1 VQKILLFLLQVW
13 LFPAFG
19 KFLNNFATTNWVS
32 MKILW
37 FFKNSYEVA
46 AQFNSE
52 WESEFG
58 KSFPIGSQAQIKY
71 PQRWLVTD
79 GLAYQEQG
87 INRLVTTV
95 NLDRIKGVHFGWDS
109 YERLVKMERSEKELE
124 ESYLYPAGQ
133 ALAQK
138 IDSDAADWARIYASN
153 VVGTLG
159 TDSTTIDFAL
169 NAEQILFAYA
179 CPPDGERYLCLSP
192 QLMRS
197 YVKNNV
203 TQFNPQKA
211 ISDMYRKGVIG
222 DAAGWKWVRSNSLA
236 RHTAGTAAAH
246 ATTVVGAGQSGGSL
260 VITGTLND
268 VINPGDKFNVALVNA
283 VNPMTRV
290 VNGLGLK
297 QFSYVGGAPFTLTGG
312 NDTIAIAPAIFGPG
326 SQYQNVDALPAN
338 AAALTF
344 WPGTTTPSGLSGT
357 ISLGLSKYAF
367 AKAFGKFENPEAV
380 EKAERAEDPETGASV
395 AFVRA
400 WDQYNRK
407 MTNRFDMCYGFGNL
421 NLDYGVSAV
430 AGA

>member
-1 VQKILLFLLQVW
+1 M
-13 LFPAFG
+13 A
-19 KFLNNFATTNWVS
+19 NNFLVSNWVS

-58 KSFPIGSQAQIKY
+58 KSFPIGSQAQIKF
-71 PQRWLVTD
+71 PQQWLVTD

-87 INRLVTTV
+87 ISRLATTV
-95 NLDRIKGVHFGWDS
+95 NLDRIKGVHWGRDS

-124 ESYLYPAGQ
+124 EAYFYPAGQ

-138 IDSDAADWARIYASN
+138 VDSDAADYARLNTPN
-153 VVGTLG
+153 VQGVLG

-169 NAEQILFAYA
+169 AAEQVLFAYG
-179 CPPDGERYLCLSP
+179 CPADGDRYLCLTP

-222 DAAGWKWVRSNSLA
+222 DAAGWKWVRSNSLKK
-236 RHTAGTAAAH
+236 HTIGTAA
-246 ATTVVGAGQSGGSL
+246 TSGVTVVGAGQSGGSL
-260 VITGTLND
+260 LVIGTNGQT
-268 VINPGDKFNVALVNA
+268 IKAGDKFNVASVNA
-283 VNPMTRV
+283 VNLMTREA
-290 VNGLGLK
+290 NGLGLK
-297 QFSYVGGAPFTLTGG
+297 QFTNSGPDFTLTGG
-312 NDTIAIAPAIFGPG
+312 NDTIPIYPAIYGPG

-344 WPGTTTPSGLSGT
+344 WPGTASPSGVAGQV
-357 ISLGLSKYAF
+357 SLGLSKYAF

-380 EKAERAEDPETGASV
+380 EKAERAEDPETGASI
-395 AFVRA
+395 AFVSA

-407 MTNRFDMCYGFGNL
+407 ITNRWDMCYGFGVL
-421 NLDYGVSAV
+421 RADYGACVV

>member
-1 VQKILLFLLQVW
+1 M
-13 LFPAFG
+13 P
-19 KFLNNFATTNWVS
+19 NNFATTNWVS

-58 KSFPIGSQAQIKY
+58 KSFPIGSSAQIKF
-71 PQRWLVTD
+71 PQSWLVTT

-95 NLDRIKGVHFGWDS
+95 NLDQIRGIHFGWDS

-133 ALAQK
+133 QLAQQ
-138 IDSDAADWARIYASN
+138 IDSDAADWARRYTPN
-153 VVGTLG
+153 VQGSLA
-159 TDSTTIDFAL
+159 TDSTTVNFAMG
-169 NAEQILFAYA
+169 AERVLFSYA
-179 CPPDGERYLCLSP
+179 TPPGEHYLCLSP
-192 QLMRS
+192 SLMQS
-197 YVKNNV
+197 YVQANV
-203 TQFNPQKA
+203 TQFNPQKD

-222 DAAGWKWVRSNSLA
+222 NAAGWKWVRSNSLVQ
-236 RHTAGTAAAH
+236 HTIGTAP
-246 ATTVVGAGQSGGSL
+246 TGGVTIVGAGQSGPSL
-260 VITGTLND
+260 TVTGTSTQT
-268 VINPGDKFNVALVNA
+268 IKAGDKFNIASVNA
-283 VNPMTRV
+283 VNPRTRQ

-297 QFSYVGGAPFTLTGG
+297 QFVATQDLTLSGG
-312 NDTIAIAPAIFGPG
+312 NDTLNIYPAIFGPG
-326 SQYQNVDALPAN
+326 SQYQNVDALPGN
-338 AAALTF
+338 SAALTF
-344 WPGTTTPSGLSGT
+344 WPGTTAPSGKSGT
-357 ISLGLSKYAF
+357 VSLGLSKCAF

-400 WDQYNRK
+400 WDQFNRK

-421 NLDYGVSAV
+421 MAEFASCAIG
-430 AGA
+430 GA

>member
-1 VQKILLFLLQVW
+1 M
-13 LFPAFG
+13 A
-19 KFLNNFATTNWVS
+19 NNFVTTNWVS

-58 KSFPIGSQAQIKY
+58 KSFPIGSSAQIKF
-71 PQRWLVTD
+71 PQQWLVTS

-95 NLDRIKGVHFGWDS
+95 NLDQIRGIHFAWDS

-133 ALAQK
+133 QLAQQV
-138 IDSDAADWARIYASN
+138 DSDAATWATLNCPN

-169 NAEQILFAYA
+169 AAEQTLFAYA
-179 CPPDGERYLCLSP
+179 CPQGTDRFLCLTP

-222 DAAGWKWVRSNSLA
+222 DAAGWKWVRSNSLQKQ
-236 RHTAGTAAAH
+236 TAGTAASH
-246 ATTVVGAGQSGGSL
+246 ATTVVGAGQSGSSI
-260 VITGTLND
+260 VITGTSGD
-268 VINPGDKFNVALVNA
+268 TIVPGDRFNFALVNA
-283 VNPMTRV
+283 VNPETRV
-290 VNGLGLK
+290 TNGLGLK
-297 QFSYVGGAPFTLTGG
+297 QFVYAGASTFTLTGG
-312 NDTIAIAPAIFGPG
+312 NDTISIYPAIYGPG
-326 SQYQNVDALPAN
+326 SQYQNVDALPA
-338 AAALTF
+338 ASAALTF
-344 WPGTTTPSGLSGT
+344 WPGTTSPSGVTGT

-380 EKAERAEDPETGASV
+380 EKAEHSEDPETGASV

-421 NLDYGVSAV
+421 RADYASCAV
-430 AGA
+430 AGS

>member
-1 VQKILLFLLQVW
+1 M
-13 LFPAFG
+13 A
-19 KFLNNFATTNWVS
+19 NNFATTNWVS

-46 AQFNSE
+46 AQFNSD
-52 WESEFG
+52 WESEFS
-58 KSFPIGSQAQIKY
+58 KAFPIGSQAQIKF
-71 PQRWLVTD
+71 PQQWLVTQ

-95 NLDRIKGVHFGWDS
+95 NLDQIRGIHFAWDS

-133 ALAQK
+133 QLAQQ
-138 IDSDAADWARIYASN
+138 IDSDAADWARLNTPN
-153 VVGTLG
+153 VVGALG

-169 NAEQILFAYA
+169 QAEQTLFAYA
-179 CPPDGERYLCLSP
+179 CPQGDDRYLCLTP

-222 DAAGWKWVRSNSLA
+222 DAAGWKWVRSNSLKKQ
-236 RHTAGTAAAH
+236 TVGTAPSH
-246 ATTVVGAGQSGGSL
+246 ATTVTGAGQSGGSL
-260 VITGTLND
+260 TIIGTAAD
-268 VINPGDKFNVALVNA
+268 TIQPGDKFNIAAVNA
-283 VNPMTRV
+283 VNPVTREL
-290 VNGLGLK
+290 NGLGLK
-297 QFSYVGGAPFTLTGG
+297 QFVYAGQAPFVLTGG
-312 NDTIAIAPAIFGPG
+312 NDIIPIYPAIFGPG
-326 SQYQNVDALPAN
+326 SQYQNVDALPADT
-338 AAALTF
+338 AALTF
-344 WPGTTTPSGLSGT
+344 WPGTANPSGVTGT
-357 ISLGLSKYAF
+357 VSLGLSKYAF

-380 EKAERAEDPETGASV
+380 EKAEHAEDPETGANI

-400 WDQYNRK
+400 WDQFNRK

-421 NLDYGVSAV
+421 RADYSSVAV
-430 AGA
+430 AGS

>member
-1 VQKILLFLLQVW
+1 M
-13 LFPAFG
+13 P
-19 KFLNNFATTNWVS
+19 NNFATTNWVS

-46 AQFNSE
+46 AQFNSD

-58 KSFPIGSQAQIKY
+58 KSFPVGSSAQIKF
-71 PQRWLVTD
+71 PQSWLVTD

-138 IDSDAADWARIYASN
+138 IDSDAADWARLFTSN
-153 VVGTLG
+153 VVGVLG

-169 NAEQILFAYA
+169 AAEQVLFAYA
-179 CPPDGERYLCLSP
+179 CPQESDRYLCLTP
-192 QLMRS
+192 QLMRK
-197 YVKNNV
+197 YVSNNV

-222 DAAGWKWVRSNSLA
+222 DAAGWKWVRSNSLQP
-236 RHTAGTAAAH
+236 HTIGTAP
-246 ATTVVGAGQSGGSL
+246 TGGVTVSGAGQSGATL
-260 VITGTLND
+260 TVIGTNGQT
-268 VINPGDKFNVALVNA
+268 IQPGDKFNIALVNA
-283 VNPMTRV
+283 VNPATRAK
-290 VNGLGLK
+290 NGLGLK
-297 QFSYVGGAPFTLTGG
+297 TFVYAGGAAFVLTGG
-312 NDTIAIAPAIFGPG
+312 ADQIPIYPAIFGPG

-344 WPGTTTPSGLSGT
+344 WPGTANPSGVSGT
-357 ISLGLSKYAF
+357 VSLGLSKYAF

-400 WDQYNRK
+400 WDQFNRK

-421 NLDYGVSAV
+421 RADYSSCAV

>member
-1 VQKILLFLLQVW
+1 L
-13 LFPAFG
+13 P
-19 KFLNNFATTNWVS
+19 NNFATTNWVS

-46 AQFNSE
+46 ANFNSE

-58 KSFPIGSQAQIKY
+58 KSFAVGSQVQIKY

-109 YERLVKMERSEKELE
+109 YEKLVKMERSEKELE

-138 IDSDAADWARIYASN
+138 IDSDAADWARIYAAN

-169 NAEQILFAYA
+169 AAEQMLFAYA
-179 CPPDGERYLCLSP
+179 CPAAADRYLCLSP
-192 QLMRS
+192 QLMRK
-197 YVKNNV
+197 YVAANV
-203 TQFNPQKA
+203 TQFNPQKE
-211 ISDMYRKGVIG
+211 ISDAYRKGVIG
-222 DAAGWKWVRSNSLA
+222 NAGGWKWVRSNSLA
-236 RHTAGTAAAH
+236 RHTAGTAASH
-246 ATTVVGAGQSGGSL
+246 AVTVTGAGQSGASL
-260 VITGTLND
+260 IVTGTAGD
-268 VINPGDKFNVALVNA
+268 TINPGDKFNIASANA
-283 VNPMTRV
+283 VNPMTRA

-297 QFSYVGGAPFTLTGG
+297 QFTYVGGAPFVLTGG
-312 NDTIAIAPAIFGPG
+312 ADTLAIAPAIFGPG
-326 SQYQNVDALPAN
+326 SQYQNVDNLPGN
-338 AAALTF
+338 NAALTF
-344 WPGTTTPSGLSGT
+344 WPGTTTPSGLSGS
-357 ISLGLSKYAF
+357 ISLALSKYAF

>member
-1 VQKILLFLLQVW
+1 V
-13 LFPAFG
+13 P
-19 KFLNNFATTNWVS
+19 NNFATTNWVS

-46 AQFNSE
+46 AQFNSD

-87 INRLVTTV
+87 ISRLVTTV

-138 IDSDAADWARIYASN
+138 IDSDAAAWAALYAAN
-153 VVGTLG
+153 VTGTLG

-169 NAEQILFAYA
+169 AAEQTLFAYA
-179 CPPDGERYLCLSP
+179 CPPDGDRYLCLSP
-192 QLMRS
+192 QLMRT

-222 DAAGWKWVRSNSLA
+222 DAAGWKWVRSNSLV
-236 RHTAGTAAAH
+236 RQTAGTAATH
-246 ATTVVGAGQSGGSL
+246 GVTVVGAGQSGGSI
-260 VITGTLND
+260 VVTGTAGD
-268 VINPGDKFNVALVNA
+268 TIQPGDKFNFALVNA
-283 VNPMTRV
+283 VNPATRV

-297 QFSYVGGAPFTLTGG
+297 QFTYVGGNTFTLTGG
-312 NDTIAIAPAIFGPG
+312 NDTIQIGPAIFGPG

-338 AAALTF
+338 GAALTF
-344 WPGTTTPSGLSGT
+344 WPGTTSPSGVSGT

-380 EKAERAEDPETGASV
+380 EKAERAEDPDTGASV

-421 NLDYGVSAV
+421 NLDYGVCAV

>member
-1 VQKILLFLLQVW
+1 M
-13 LFPAFG
+13 P
-19 KFLNNFATTNWVS
+19 NNLATTNFVS

-37 FFKNSYEVA
+37 FFKNSYEVG

-52 WESEFG
+52 WEAEITG
-58 KSFPIGSQAQIKY
+58 KSFAVGSQVQLKY
-71 PQRWLVTD
+71 PQQWLVTD

-87 INRLVTTV
+87 ISRLVTTV

-109 YERLVKMERSEKELE
+109 YEKLVKMERSEKELE

-138 IDSDAADWARIYASN
+138 FDSDAAAWAALYASN

-169 NAEQILFAYA
+169 AAEQVLFAYG
-179 CPPDGERYLCLSP
+179 CPPDGDRYLCLSP

-222 DAAGWKWVRSNSLA
+222 DAAGWKWVRSNSLVKQ
-236 RHTAGTAAAH
+236 TAGTAAAH

-260 VITGTLND
+260 VIIGTAAD
-268 VINPGDKFNVALVNA
+268 TINPGDKFNIALVNA
-283 VNPMTRV
+283 VNKATRV
-290 VNGLGLK
+290 TNGLGLK
-297 QFSYVGGAPFTLTGG
+297 QFTHVGGAPFVLTGG
-312 NDTIAIAPAIFGPG
+312 NDTIPIAPAIFGPG

-357 ISLGLSKYAF
+357 ISLGLSNKAF
-367 AKAFGKFENPEAV
+367 AKAFGKLENPEMV
-380 EKAERAEDPETGASV
+380 EKTERAEDPETGASV

-400 WDQYNRK
+400 WDQFNRK

-421 NLDYGVSAV
+421 NLDYGVCAV

>member
-1 VQKILLFLLQVW
+1 M
-13 LFPAFG
+13 P
-19 KFLNNFATTNWVS
+19 NTFATTNWVS

-58 KSFPIGSQAQIKY
+58 KAFPIGSQAQIKF
-71 PQRWLVTD
+71 PQQWLVTQ

-87 INRLVTTV
+87 IARLVTTV
-95 NLDRIKGVHFGWDS
+95 NLDQIRGIHFAWDS

-133 ALAQK
+133 QLAQQ
-138 IDSDAADWARIYASN
+138 IDSDAANWARLYTPN
-153 VVGTLG
+153 VAGTLG

-179 CPPDGERYLCLSP
+179 CPLEADRYLCLTP

-222 DAAGWKWVRSNSLA
+222 DAAGWKWVRSNSLQK
-236 RHTAGTAAAH
+236 HTVGTFPTH
-246 ATTVVGAGQSGGSL
+246 GVTVTGAGQSGSSL
-260 VITGTLND
+260 IVTGTSGD
-268 VINPGDKFNVALVNA
+268 TIQPGDKFNIASVNA
-283 VNPMTRV
+283 VNPVTRIA
-290 VNGLGLK
+290 NGLGLK
-297 QFSYVGGAPFTLTGG
+297 QFAFVGAAAFTFTGG
-312 NDTIAIAPAIFGPG
+312 SDTISIYPAIFGPG
-326 SQYQNVDALPAN
+326 SQYQNVDSLPAN
-338 AAALTF
+338 SAALTA
-344 WPGTTTPSGLSGT
+344 WPGTTSPSGVSGT
-357 ISLGLSKYAF
+357 VSLGLSKYAF

-380 EKAERAEDPETGASV
+380 EKAEHSEDPETGANV

-400 WDQYNRK
+400 WDQFNRK

-421 NLDYGVSAV
+421 RADYAACAV
-430 AGA
+430 AGS

>member
-1 VQKILLFLLQVW
+1 V
-13 LFPAFG
+13 A
-19 KFLNNFATTNWVS
+19 NNFVTTNWVS

-37 FFKNSYEVA
+37 FLKNSYDI
-46 AQFNSE
+46 AQNFNSG
-52 WESEFG
+52 WESDFG
-58 KSFPIGSQAQIKY
+58 KSFPIGSSAEIKM
-71 PQRWLVTD
+71 PQSWLVTS

-95 NLDRIKGVHFGWDS
+95 NLNIIKGIHFGWDS

-133 ALAQK
+133 QLAQQV
-138 IDSDAADWARIYASN
+138 DSDAAQWAALYAN
-153 VVGTLG
+153 NLAGILG

-169 NAEQILFAYA
+169 AAEQVLFALS
-179 CPPDGERYLCLSP
+179 CPEEGDRYLCLSSS
-192 QLMRS
+192 LNRS

-203 TQFNPQKA
+203 TQFNPQKE
-211 ISDMYRKGVIG
+211 ISDMFRKGYIG
-222 DAAGWKWVRSNSLA
+222 TAGGWKWMRSNSLIKL
-236 RHTAGTAAAH
+236 TAGTAA
-246 ATTVVGAGQSGGSL
+246 TGGVTVVGAGQSGGSL
-260 VITGTLND
+260 VVIGTQNQT
-268 VINPGDKFNVALVNA
+268 INPGDRFNIANVNA
-283 VNPMTRV
+283 VNIRTRAV
-290 VNGLGLK
+290 SPLGLK
-297 QFSYVGGAPFTLTGG
+297 TLIYTGAQPWILTGG
-312 NDTIAIAPAIFGPG
+312 NDTIPISPSLFGPG
-326 SQYQNVDALPAN
+326 SQYQNVDSLPAN
-338 AAALTF
+338 AAAFTF
-344 WPGTTTPSGLSGT
+344 WPGTTNPSGLTGT

-421 NLDYGVSAV
+421 YPDNCVCAV

>member
-1 VQKILLFLLQVW
+1 
-13 LFPAFG
+13 
-19 KFLNNFATTNWVS
+19 
-32 MKILW
+32 M
-37 FFKNSYEVA
+37 A

-58 KSFPIGSQAQIKY
+58 KSFPIGSSAQIKF

-79 GLAYQEQG
+79 GLAYQPQG
-87 INRLVTTV
+87 ISRLVTTV
-95 NLDRIKGVHFGWDS
+95 NLDQIKGIHFEWDS

-124 ESYLYPAGQ
+124 DSYLHPAGAQ
-133 ALAQK
+133 LAQK
-138 IDSDAADWARIYASN
+138 VDSDAADWARLNTPN

-159 TDSTTIDFAL
+159 TNSTTLDFAL
-169 NAEQILFAYA
+169 AAEQVLFSYST
-179 CPPDGERYLCLSP
+179 PPGEHYLCLTP
-192 QLMRS
+192 GLMRS
-197 YVKNNV
+197 YVNANV

-222 DAAGWKWVRSNSLA
+222 DAAGWKWVRSNSLKT
-236 RHTAGTAAAH
+236 HTAGTAA
-246 ATTVVGAGQSGGSL
+246 TGGVTISGAGQSGATL
-260 VITGTLND
+260 TLTGTNGQTILQ
-268 VINPGDKFNVALVNA
+268 GDKFNIAVVNA
-283 VNPMTRV
+283 VNQNTRE

-297 QFSYVGGAPFTLTGG
+297 QFTAMQDLTLTGG
-312 NDTIAIAPAIFGPG
+312 NDTLSIYPAIFGPG
-326 SQYQNVDALPAN
+326 SQYQNVDALPGN

-344 WPGTTTPSGLSGT
+344 WPGTAAPSGKSGK

-400 WDQYNRK
+400 YDQRERK
-407 MTNRFDMCYGFGNL
+407 VTNRFDMCYGFGNL
-421 NLDYGVSAV
+421 IADAAAVAV